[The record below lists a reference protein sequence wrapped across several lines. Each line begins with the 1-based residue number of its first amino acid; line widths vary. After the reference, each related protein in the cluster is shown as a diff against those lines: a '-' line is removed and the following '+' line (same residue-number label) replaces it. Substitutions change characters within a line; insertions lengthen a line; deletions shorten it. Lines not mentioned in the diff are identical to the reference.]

1 MLNIKRSNEL
11 NDQTMGKI
19 FAIVESGKLDPYTTL
34 DLSRTL
40 EEIVFEATYIKEH
53 NPDQKDYLRALE
65 KAEQR
70 LRLELKIS
78 RGLELPPDGKL
89 F

>member
-1 MLNIKRSNEL
+1 MLNIKRSDEL

-19 FAIVESGKLDPYTTL
+19 FVIVESGKLDPYTTM

-40 EEIVFEATYIKEH
+40 GEIVFEKKHVKEH
-53 NPDQKDYLRALE
+53 NPDQKDYLKALSRAE
-65 KAEQR
+65 NR

-78 RGLELPPDGKL
+78 RGLELPPDGKI